1 MDKESLKLN
10 VLTINDYEDHMF
22 KRKLGYLQRYVKSLG
37 KKLYRK
43 VQENGVFEKA
53 GQQEIKLAKDRFE
66 KYQLNQDNKIT
77 LAIEDNIC
85 RYFEDIGN
93 GGTADP
99 DWKILD

>member
-1 MDKESLKLN
+1 MDKESIKLN

-43 VQENGVFEKA
+43 IQENGIFENA
-53 GQQEIKLAKDRFE
+53 GQQEIRLAKERFN
-66 KYQLNQDNKIT
+66 KYQLDQDSQIT
-77 LAIEDNIC
+77 FAIEYNIR
-85 RYFEDIGN
+85 RYFEDIGED
-93 GGTADP
+93 GIIDP